1 MGAPHGNVSVRGIF
15 FIDGRLL
22 STPTKLS
29 WLLRRHISLTVHV
42 LTWRVRRQDA
52 AKHTGFRTEASPGED
67 HWEVRELRPRN
78 PNSLEPLPS
87 PMFCGLS
94 DSGVGRHPRN
104 RLRGPHSHVSGYT
117 ESSEPVWCG
126 LKAVGSCLFCA
137 EVTLLEGGEELLEQ
151 LLECGGLLLLEVDAA
166 A

>member
-15 FIDGRLL
+15 FIDKRPQ
-22 STPTKLS
+22 STPTKFP

-42 LTWRVRRQDA
+42 LTWRVRKQDA
-52 AKHTGFRTEASPGED
+52 AKHTVFRTEASPGEY

-78 PNSLEPLPS
+78 PNSLGPLPS

-94 DSGVGRHPRN
+94 DSGIDRHPRY
-104 RLRGPHSHVSGYT
+104 RPCGPHSQVSGYT
-117 ESSEPVWCG
+117 ESSASVWCG
-126 LKAVGSCLFCA
+126 LKADGSCLFCA
-137 EVTLLEGGEELLEQ
+137 GVTLLEGGEELLEQ